1 MIDVKVLSKCCG
13 CEACVL
19 ACPQHCISFKE
30 DEEGFLYPEVNKEK
44 CVECGVCENVCPIL
58 NQGDKRVPISVHAAM
73 NLNEAVRIG
82 SSSGGIFILLAE
94 LTIKK
99 EGVVFGAAFNDRW
112 EVWHSYAQSIKDCE
126 KYKGSKYVQS
136 RIGDSYKKAEEFL
149 KNGRLVLFSG
159 TPCQISGLK
168 RYLRHEYDNLLTVDV
183 ICHGVPSPGMFR
195 WYLYEEM
202 QKVNCQGDGKNSV
215 SFRPI
220 HSIPKRDALKG
231 VNGVEIKDISFRDK
245 SKGWKK
251 YSFALDLAKATAD
264 GKQNTVSLSYTQD
277 KNPFMKGFLRNL
289 YLRPSCYDCPV
300 RELKSGSDIT
310 LGDFWGI
317 GRVLP
322 SMDDD
327 KGVSAVLLNTEK
339 GARYFNELDV
349 EKVLTNYDVIRRY
362 NNVIWKNP
370 AKPKKRKLMFCG
382 EDGFIERVN
391 RLAKPSLKI
400 LLKKIIKT
408 IIGRK

>member
-1 MIDVKVLSKCCG
+1 MINITDKEKCCG
-13 CEACVL
+13 CEACVQK
-19 ACPQHCISFKE
+19 CPQRCIYLQE
-30 DEEGFLYPEVNKEK
+30 DEEGFLYPKVNIED
-44 CVECGVCENVCPIL
+44 CISCGLCRMVCPIIH
-58 NQGDKRVPISVHAAM
+58 QGEEHTPISVFAAK
-73 NLNEAVRIG
+73 NNNQDERFK
-82 SSSGGIFILLAE
+82 SSSGGIFSLLVE
-94 LTIKK
+94 RVMS
-99 EGVVFGAAFNDRW
+99 EGGVVFGAAFNDRW
-112 EVWHSYAQSIKDCE
+112 EVWHSYADSLKVCE
-126 KYKGSKYVQS
+126 KFKGSKYVQS
-136 RIGDSYKKAEEFL
+136 RIGDSYQEAEAFL
-149 KNGRLVLFSG
+149 KEGRSVLFSG

-168 RYLRHEYDNLLTVDV
+168 GYLRHEYDNLLTVDV

-202 QKVNCQGDGKNSV
+202 QKVACQGDGKNSV

-220 HSIPKRDALKG
+220 HSIPKWDALESVK
-231 VNGVEIKDISFRDK
+231 NVEIKGISFRDK
-245 SKGWKK
+245 TKGWKK
-251 YSFALDLAKATAD
+251 FSFALDLAKTTAD
-264 GKQNTVSLSYTQD
+264 GKKNTVSLSYTQD

-289 YLRPSCYDCPV
+289 YLRPSCYDCPD
-300 RELKSGSDIT
+300 RDLKSGSDIT

-317 GRVLP
+317 GRALP

-339 GARYFNELDV
+339 GARCFNELDV

-362 NNVIWKNP
+362 NNVILRNP

-400 LLKKIIKT
+400 QLKKIIKT